1 MDGELSTK
9 MTCEQK
15 LERIEE
21 VLQMP
26 DIDADVKVLIISS
39 VLGIDE
45 VR

>member
-1 MDGELSTK
+1 

-21 VLQMP
+21 VINMT
-26 DIDADVKVLIISS
+26 DIDAEVKVLIISS

>member
-21 VLQMP
+21 VMQMA